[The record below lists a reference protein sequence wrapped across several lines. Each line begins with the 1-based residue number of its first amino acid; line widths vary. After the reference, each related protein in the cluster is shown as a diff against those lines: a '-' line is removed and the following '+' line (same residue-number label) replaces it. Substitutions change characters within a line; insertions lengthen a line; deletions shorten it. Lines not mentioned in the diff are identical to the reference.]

1 MESLLSCETAALRYD
16 ILVGTGGIGTGRFFL
31 LRGNH
36 TLGREES
43 RGGIFLE
50 RWDYCKL
57 HIICHYV
64 KALLGER
71 FAVLPIG
78 RVGEDEAGRRVLA
91 EMKDAG
97 LDLRYV
103 DVQEGKSTLFSFC
116 YVYPDGSGGNLTT
129 EDSASAA
136 VTPAY
141 VRQAEQ
147 FFARCGRRGIAVA
160 APEVPL
166 EARAEVL
173 ELGTR
178 YGLFRAASFT
188 SAEIEEV
195 CSSELLTKVDL
206 LALNRDEALSIVGNA
221 GPIDP
226 ADPFTAGDKPDV
238 QDHNWVEQVV
248 SRLSSTYPRLLVSI
262 TAGAEGSWSWDGKNL
277 GHVPPLKVPVATTG
291 GAGDAHLAGM
301 VAGLA
306 CGLELNSAQRMGVV
320 LASASVTSPHTI
332 HKGITRGT
340 LRDLYQQAGFED
352 RELQSLLRKT

>member
-1 MESLLSCETAALRYD
+1 MESLLSCESAALRYD
-16 ILVGTGGIGTGRFFL
+16 TLVGSGGIGTGRFFL
-31 LRGNH
+31 LRGNR

-50 RWDYCKL
+50 RRDYCKL
-57 HIICHYV
+57 HIICHYA

-103 DVQEGKSTLFSFC
+103 DVLEGKSTLFSFC
-116 YVYPDGSGGNLTT
+116 YIYPDGSGGNLTT

-136 VTPAY
+136 VTFTY
-141 VRQAEQ
+141 IRQTEE

-160 APEVPL
+160 VPEAPL
-166 EARAEVL
+166 EARSEVL

-195 CSSELLTKVDL
+195 CSSGLLNKVDL
-206 LALNRDEALSIVGNA
+206 LALNRDEARSIVGNT
-221 GPIDP
+221 GP
-226 ADPFTAGDKPDV
+226 ADPDA
-238 QDHNWVEQVV
+238 QDDNWVEQAL
-248 SRLSSTYPRLLVSI
+248 SRLSSAYPRLLVSI
-262 TAGAEGSWSWDGKNL
+262 TAGAAGSWSWDGENL
-277 GHVPPLKVPVATTG
+277 RHVPALKVPVATTG

-306 CGLELNSAQRMGVV
+306 CGLDLNSAHRLGIL

-332 HKGITRGT
+332 HTEITRDT
-340 LRDLYQQAGFED
+340 LRDLYEQTGFED
-352 RELQSLLRKT
+352 RALQSLFRKT